1 LPKEEERATYSIHP
15 LMRKAPPVL
24 AGVFV
29 GFLLPL
35 LYCSIV
41 LLFDWRAPF
50 RTVTPPLLTMGLLG
64 MAFFLR
70 PSWMALWAAVYS
82 FVTGSILMNIH
93 LWGAF
98 NNGYLPPETVSHRY
112 RLAGFLTTA
121 AFSVV
126 FCSVLHRLRAKRESL
141 NHLIEHMPL
150 PVIMSDCD
158 GKILM
163 MNAKARTFLRIPE
176 TTMIANLRYFDLL
189 APVGKHGKCIAEYL
203 KCFEGVQNHIPGIPL
218 ELHGQAVT
226 GHFEILKTRPKRLLT
241 MITQEKES
249 A

>member
-1 LPKEEERATYSIHP
+1 
-15 LMRKAPPVL
+15 MRKAPPVL
-24 AGVFV
+24 AGILV

-70 PSWMALWAAVYS
+70 PSWMAFWATAYS
-82 FVTGSILMNIH
+82 FVTGSILMNNH
-93 LWGAF
+93 LWEAF
-98 NNGYLPPETVSHRY
+98 SNGYIPPETVSHRY

-141 NHLIEHMPL
+141 HHLIEHMPL

-163 MNAKARTFLRIPE
+163 MNGKARSFLRIPE
-176 TTMIANLRYFDLL
+176 GTTIADLRYFDLV
-189 APVGKHGKCIAEYL
+189 APVGMHGKCIAEYL
-203 KCFEGVQNHIPGIPL
+203 KCFEETRDHSPQIPL
-218 ELHGQAVT
+218 ELQGQPVT

-241 MITQEKES
+241 MITREETS

>member
-1 LPKEEERATYSIHP
+1 
-15 LMRKAPPVL
+15 MRKVSPVL
-24 AGVFV
+24 AGFLV

-35 LYCSIV
+35 LYCLIV

-50 RTVTPPLLTMGLLG
+50 RTVTPPLLSMGLLG

-70 PSWMALWAAVYS
+70 PLSMAIWATIYS
-82 FVTGSILMNIH
+82 VVTGSILMNIH

-98 NNGYLPPETVSHRY
+98 SNGYLPPETISHRY
-112 RLAGFLTTA
+112 RLAGFLATA
-121 AFSVV
+121 VFSVI
-126 FCSVLHRLRAKRESL
+126 FCLVLHRLRSKRESL

-163 MNAKARTFLRIPE
+163 MNAKARSFLKIPE
-176 TTMIANLRYFDLL
+176 SIMITDLRYFDLL
-189 APVGKHGKCIAEYL
+189 APKGKHGKCIAEYL
-203 KCFEGVQNHIPGIPL
+203 KCFEEDPNHFPQIPL
-218 ELHGQAVT
+218 ELQGQAVT

-241 MITQEKES
+241 MITQEES
-249 A
+249 QA